1 MSTDLDIDFFTL
13 TAVPTNGDSMVPCAV
28 KLKAPETTT
37 RTPTHFILLLD
48 ISESMM
54 SDQKLENCKK
64 CATLMLNFMTGED
77 TISLITFGEMA
88 TLHLKRV
95 PADEGHKTAI
105 QSTIDKLVCDGCT
118 NLSAGLGYVREV
130 CEDPAGAGQKT
141 GLLILTDGHANRGVH
156 RPHELRQIVTD
167 LRTAYS
173 SLSVHCVAY
182 GADHNEEL
190 MRGIAEDSSG
200 SYNVVNSIEDT
211 AFAFG
216 EALGGLLSCAF
227 QNVVVE
233 VPAGTVI
240 RGPHKNKVV
249 GERKEIQIGDIYAG
263 TKPLVL
269 FDLPSASCRDVD
281 VVRVRGM
288 SLPGFQSFTTTPIQ
302 QLLSERDKDIELTQK
317 RYECADILAD
327 IRKYHTLST
336 EAKDILEDRI
346 TRFDVAVRDIF
357 YDGHPVAQLL
367 RGEVATLRQT
377 LSDMRR
383 GHYSHAHDVMTTQH
397 ITSLGLGRGFSSPQA
412 RVARR
417 ARGLAPIATAGGY
430 STPPPEEDEPTGPG
444 APVPFEATPS
454 AFANAV
460 QTRIA
465 SLMRTASQH
474 SEE

>member
-1 MSTDLDIDFFTL
+1 
-13 TAVPTNGDSMVPCAV
+13 
-28 KLKAPETTT
+28 
-37 RTPTHFILLLD
+37 
-48 ISESMM
+48 
-54 SDQKLENCKK
+54 
-64 CATLMLNFMTGED
+64 
-77 TISLITFGEMA
+77 
-88 TLHLKRV
+88 
-95 PADEGHKTAI
+95 
-105 QSTIDKLVCDGCT
+105 
-118 NLSAGLGYVREV
+118 
-130 CEDPAGAGQKT
+130 
-141 GLLILTDGHANRGVH
+141 
-156 RPHELRQIVTD
+156 
-167 LRTAYS
+167 
-173 SLSVHCVAY
+173 
-182 GADHNEEL
+182 
-190 MRGIAEDSSG
+190 
-200 SYNVVNSIEDT
+200 
-211 AFAFG
+211 
-216 EALGGLLSCAF
+216 
-227 QNVVVE
+227 
-233 VPAGTVI
+233 VI

-336 EAKDILEDRI
+336 EAKDTLEDRI